1 MAADNLSP
9 ARLRELLAY
18 DQDTGE
24 FSWRVNRGG
33 GARAGDAAGHLSSS
47 GYVVIKF
54 GFTAKKA
61 HRLAWLYQYGVWP
74 NGELDH
80 IDGNKTNNAIRNLRD
95 VGHSTN
101 CHNVKAPLKSSIH
114 GMPKGVS
121 MLKRCDSKPYRA
133 RISVSGKMLHLGV
146 FATREDAHA
155 AYCRAKY
162 TLLPFESNGARV
174 LFDFMKADCR

>member
-80 IDGNKTNNAIRNLRD
+80 IDGNKKNNRVENLEYVTRQENVRHAFELGLRGKLSMQAANDIRADYASGATQASLAKRY
-95 VGHSTN
+95 
-101 CHNVKAPLKSSIH
+101 
-114 GMPKGVS
+114 GVS
-121 MLKRCDSKPYRA
+121 KPTISNVVHNKTWRA
-133 RISVSGKMLHLGV
+133 
-146 FATREDAHA
+146 A
-155 AYCRAKY
+155 
-162 TLLPFESNGARV
+162 
-174 LFDFMKADCR
+174 